1 MQIFMR
7 GLAVCLLW
15 CYSSLTIV
23 KILFTQCTEKKL
35 QFKEWNKEKV
45 KSRKARCRTREE
57 KSKPNNTSKGEV
69 ILKYFRI
76 RGRHEAE
83 QEKTK
88 FLDPNSV
95 SLGLG
100 YFER

>member
-1 MQIFMR
+1 MEQGKSEITDGMKQNKR
-7 GLAVCLLW
+7 
-15 CYSSLTIV
+15 
-23 KILFTQCTEKKL
+23 TE
-35 QFKEWNKEKV
+35 EIN
-45 KSRKARCRTREE
+45 A
-57 KSKPNNTSKGEV
+57 NNTSKGEV

-76 RGRHEAE
+76 RARHEAE

-100 YFER
+100 YFKRWLIKV